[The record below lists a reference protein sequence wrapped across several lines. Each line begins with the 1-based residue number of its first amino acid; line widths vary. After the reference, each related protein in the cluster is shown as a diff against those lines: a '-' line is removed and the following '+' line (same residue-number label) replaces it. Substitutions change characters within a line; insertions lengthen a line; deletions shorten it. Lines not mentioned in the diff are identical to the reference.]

1 MSGNARPTLNIMAVT
16 EQKISELAQQLG
28 ECLKAQGLTL
38 ATAESCTGG
47 WIAKTV
53 TDLAGSS
60 DWFEGSV
67 VCYSNAS
74 KHSLLGV
81 PAEIIDIFGAVS
93 NETVK
98 AMTEGVFEHTLA
110 DVAVSVSGIAGPG
123 GGSDE
128 KPVGTVWL
136 CWGKKNEE
144 AHAHEFH
151 FEGDREAVRLQS
163 VEKALVSVMDLLVCG
178 KK

>member
-1 MSGNARPTLNIMAVT
+1 MIVT

-28 ECLKAQGLTL
+28 ECLKGQGLTL

-60 DWFEGSV
+60 DWFEGSI
-67 VCYSNAS
+67 VCYSNAL
-74 KHSLLGV
+74 KHGLLGV
-81 PAEIIDIFGAVS
+81 PEKILEDFGAVS
-93 NETVK
+93 CETVK
-98 AMTEGVFEHTLA
+98 AMTAGVFEHTPA
-110 DVAVSVSGIAGPG
+110 DVAVSVSGVAGPG
-123 GGSDE
+123 GGSCE

-136 CWGKKNEE
+136 CWSKRDESL
-144 AHAHEFH
+144 HVYEFH

-163 VEKALVSVMDLLVCG
+163 VEKALSSVMDLLACG

>member
-1 MSGNARPTLNIMAVT
+1 MTVT

-28 ECLKAQGLTL
+28 ECLKGQGLTL

-60 DWFEGSV
+60 DWFEGSI
-67 VCYSNAS
+67 VCYSNAL
-74 KHSLLGV
+74 KQGLLGV
-81 PAEIIDIFGAVS
+81 PEEILDTFGAVS
-93 NETVK
+93 SETVK
-98 AMTEGVFEHTLA
+98 AMTEGVFRSTPA

-123 GGSDE
+123 GGSCK

-136 CWGKKNEE
+136 CWGKRGEDTFV
-144 AHAHEFH
+144 HEFH
-151 FEGDREAVRLQS
+151 FEGDREAVRFQS
-163 VEKALVSVMDLLVCG
+163 VEKALRCMMDLLACG
-178 KK
+178 K